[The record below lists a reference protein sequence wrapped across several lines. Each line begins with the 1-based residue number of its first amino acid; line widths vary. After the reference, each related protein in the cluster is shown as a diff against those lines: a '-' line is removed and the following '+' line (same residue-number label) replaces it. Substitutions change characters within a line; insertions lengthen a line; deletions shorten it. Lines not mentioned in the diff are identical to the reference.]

1 MGKLTASMIN
11 ALNEPGRYADG
22 EGLYLRILPSGRKTW
37 VLRIQIHQTRTDLS
51 LGDARHVSLKSAR
64 LAAAA
69 LRVQVAKGGD
79 PAAERR
85 KAKKVIPRF
94 EEAARRAH
102 AEMCKGWKNGK
113 HQQQWIK
120 TLELYAF
127 PKLGKRTVDK
137 IDGPMIRDVLAEIWL
152 EIPETARRVRQRIGA
167 VLDWCYAKGLRDSEA
182 PMRSLARGLPRQPK
196 RKGHFAALPHFEVP
210 AFVDTLRAKP
220 MSAGTLALE
229 LLILTA
235 VRSGEVRHAL
245 WSEVDDDL
253 TIWTI
258 PAERMKM
265 GVEHI
270 VPLSRQA
277 ADVLRRAR
285 QLSIE
290 DSPYIFPGP
299 LSGAALTDMALLE
312 LVRGM
317 DVPVTVHGFRSSFR
331 DWVADETDTADEVA
345 EACLAHSIGNKTK
358 AAYLRTD
365 FFRKRRALMQ
375 IWADHCLP
383 PARAVAMPAQPV
395 STIQQAPVLPAPA
408 RNAATLPPLR
418 RHAYR

>member
-1 MGKLTASMIN
+1 MGKLTNSIVN

-22 EGLYLRILPSGRKTW
+22 EGLYLRISPAGGRRW
-37 VLRIQIHQTRTDLS
+37 VLRIQIHHTRNDITI
-51 LGDARHVSLKSAR
+51 GDARHISLKNAR
-64 LAAAA
+64 LEAAA
-69 LRVQVAKGGD
+69 LRAQVAKGGD

-152 EIPETARRVRQRIGA
+152 DIPETARRVRQRIGA

-210 AFVDTLRAKP
+210 AFLDTLRAKP

-235 VRSGEVRHAL
+235 VRSGEIRHAL

-285 QLSIE
+285 QLRIN
-290 DSPYIFPGP
+290 DNPYIFPGP
-299 LSGAALTDMALLE
+299 ISGAALTDMALLE

-345 EACLAHSIGNKTK
+345 EACLAHAIGNKTK

-375 IWADHCLP
+375 LWADHCLP
-383 PARAVAMPAQPV
+383 TPRIVAMPAQPV
-395 STIQQAPVLPAPA
+395 ATSQQAPVPPVPVS
-408 RNAATLPPLR
+408 NAAALPPLR

>member
-1 MGKLTASMIN
+1 
-11 ALNEPGRYADG
+11 
-22 EGLYLRILPSGRKTW
+22 
-37 VLRIQIHQTRTDLS
+37 
-51 LGDARHVSLKSAR
+51 
-64 LAAAA
+64 
-69 LRVQVAKGGD
+69 
-79 PAAERR
+79 
-85 KAKKVIPRF
+85 
-94 EEAARRAH
+94 
-102 AEMCKGWKNGK
+102 
-113 HQQQWIK
+113 
-120 TLELYAF
+120 
-127 PKLGKRTVDK
+127 
-137 IDGPMIRDVLAEIWL
+137 
-152 EIPETARRVRQRIGA
+152 VRQRIGA

-210 AFVDTLRAKP
+210 AFLDTLRAKP

-235 VRSGEVRHAL
+235 VRSGEIRHAL

-285 QLSIE
+285 QLRIN
-290 DSPYIFPGP
+290 DNPYIFPGP
-299 LSGAALTDMALLE
+299 ISGAALTDMALLE

-345 EACLAHSIGNKTK
+345 EACLAHAIGNKTK

-375 IWADHCLP
+375 LWADHCLP
-383 PARAVAMPAQPV
+383 TPRIVAMPAQPV
-395 STIQQAPVLPAPA
+395 ATSQQAPVPPVPVS
-408 RNAATLPPLR
+408 NAAALPPLR